1 MVLDT
6 SAAVAVL
13 RQEAGF
19 EEYLRAI
26 ANAGEIYISAVNL
39 LECYMVLAA
48 TSERVGRFIRD
59 GEITVKDFTQATSS
73 IARLA
78 FLQYGKGRH
87 RAALNICDCAAY
99 ATAKEYN
106 LPLLY
111 KGNDFAHTDVKSAI

>member
-39 LECYMVLAA
+39 LECYIVLAA

>member
-1 MVLDT
+1 M
-6 SAAVAVL
+6 AVL

-39 LECYMVLAA
+39 LECYIVLAA